1 MRVII
6 TLSAVTAFFLC
17 DLTLAT
23 PSPTSFRWP
32 GNPRRPSKL
41 NVQLGPRPYFLVNDM
56 DEGPLKDKL
65 ASCSEGP
72 FHTTPFTIS
81 HRGAALQFPEHTKE
95 GILAA
100 VRMGAGIIECDVTF
114 TKDRKLVCRHSQ
126 CDLHQTTNILT
137 KPELAAKCNQT
148 FTPFNP
154 ATGAPA
160 SASCCTSDITLTEFQ
175 TLCGKMEAND
185 LNATTIDQFIRGTP
199 PFRTDLYATCGTLLT
214 HRDYISLVEGL
225 GLHLQF
231 TPELKTPSVA
241 MPYQGNYTQQHF
253 AQDLLND
260 YKSAGIH
267 PSRVWPQSFL
277 IDDIFYWIAHEP
289 AFGRQAIF
297 LDSRV
302 DTPEGYTNATS
313 SLADLAKRGLRVIA
327 PPFFAL
333 VKLDATNTTIVP
345 SEYALAAKKAGLEI
359 ITWTLERSGFLNVK
373 AGSGGYYYQYVAG
386 VIDNDGDVFTVLDVL
401 AREVGIRGIF
411 TDWAA
416 TVTYYANC
424 MGL

>member
-6 TLSAVTAFFLC
+6 IISAVIALLFCELVS
-17 DLTLAT
+17 AI
-23 PSPTSFRWP
+23 PSPTSLRWP
-32 GNPRRPSKL
+32 GNPRRQNKL
-41 NVQLGPRPYFLVNDM
+41 NVQLGPRPYYLVNDM

-81 HRGAALQFPEHTKE
+81 HRGAPLQFPEHTKE

-100 VRMGAGIIECDVTF
+100 VRMGAGIVECDVTF
-114 TKDRKLVCRHSQ
+114 TKDQQLVCRHSQ

-137 KPELAAKCNQT
+137 KPDLAAKCNQT
-148 FTPFNP
+148 FIPADP
-154 ATGAPA
+154 ATGTPA
-160 SASCCTSDITLTEFQ
+160 SANCCTSDITLAEFQ

-185 LNATTIDQFIRGTP
+185 VNATTVEQFIRGTP
-199 PFRTDLYATCGTLLT
+199 PFRTDLYSTCGTLLT
-214 HRDYISLVEGL
+214 HRDYISLVGGL

-241 MPYQGNYTQQHF
+241 MPYQGNYTQEQF
-253 AQDLLND
+253 AQDVIDD
-260 YKSAGIH
+260 YKTAGIH
-267 PSRVWPQSFL
+267 PRRVWLQSFL
-277 IDDIFYWIAHEP
+277 IDDVFYWIAHEP
-289 AFGRQAIF
+289 AFGRQAIY

-313 SLADLAKRGLRVIA
+313 SLGELAKKGLRVIA

-333 VKLDATNTTIVP
+333 LKTNPEAKIVP
-345 SEYALAAKKAGLEI
+345 SEYAVAAKKAGLEI
-359 ITWTLERSGFLNVK
+359 ITWTLERSGFLNVA
-373 AGSGGYYYQYVAG
+373 AGSGGYYYQSVKN
-386 VIDNDGDVFTVLDVL
+386 VTNNDGDVFTVLDVL
-401 AREVGIRGIF
+401 AKQVGIRGIF